1 MPDRNHNKKRAA
13 LAAMSYLE
21 DGIVLGVGTG
31 STVDH
36 FIDALA
42 AEKARFEAV
51 VSSSERSTRR
61 LREAG
66 IEVSE
71 LSDVPVIDL
80 YVDGADEAT
89 KHRHLIK
96 GGGGALTGEK
106 ILAGA
111 ARRFV
116 CIVDESKLVGH
127 LGRFPLPVEVIPM
140 ARAFVSKKMIKAG
153 GQPVWR
159 EDFVSDYGNQIID
172 VHGLNIANPVEMEQ
186 RFNQI
191 PGVVT
196 VGIFANRPADVLIV
210 ASETECRTIV

>member
-1 MPDRNHNKKRAA
+1 MKNQENNKRRAA
-13 LAAMSYLE
+13 LAALGYIE
-21 DGIVLGVGTG
+21 DGMVLGIGTG

-42 AEKARFEAV
+42 AEKIRPDAV
-51 VSSSERSTRR
+51 VSSSLRSTER
-61 LREAG
+61 LAG
-66 IEVSE
+66 LGIPVVE
-71 LSDVPVIDL
+71 LADVPTIDL

-89 KHRHLIK
+89 KYRQLTK

-116 CIVDESKLVGH
+116 CIIDDSKLVGR
-127 LGRFPLPVEVIPM
+127 LGRFPLPVEVIPL
-140 ARAFVSKKMIKAG
+140 ARSFVSKQMIRAG
-153 GQPVWR
+153 GQPEWR
-159 EDFVSDYGNQIID
+159 EGFVTDHGNHIID
-172 VHGLNIANPVEMEQ
+172 VHNLSIANPVEMEQ

-196 VGIFANRPADVLIV
+196 VGLFAVRPADVLLI
-210 ASETECRTIV
+210 ASDREVSVLT

>member
-1 MPDRNHNKKRAA
+1 MSAADQKRRAA
-13 LAAMSYLE
+13 LAALSYLS

-36 FIDALA
+36 FIDALP
-42 AEKARFEAV
+42 AEKAGIDAV
-51 VSSSERSTRR
+51 VSSSVRSTAR
-61 LREAG
+61 LRQLG

-127 LGRFPLPVEVIPM
+127 LGSFPLPVEVVPM
-140 ARAFVSKKMIKAG
+140 ARSFVSKQMIRAG

-159 EDFVSDYGNQIID
+159 EDFATDYGNEIID
-172 VHGLNIANPVEMEQ
+172 VHNLNISNPVEMEQ
-186 RFNQI
+186 RFNDI

-196 VGIFANRPADVLIV
+196 VGIFARRPADVLLV
-210 ASETECRTIV
+210 ATDREVRTLA

>member
-1 MPDRNHNKKRAA
+1 
-13 LAAMSYLE
+13 MSYLE

-36 FIDALA
+36 FIDALP
-42 AEKARFEAV
+42 AENVRFEAV

-61 LREAG
+61 LRDAG
-66 IEVSE
+66 IEVSK

-106 ILAGA
+106 ILAAA

-140 ARAFVSKKMIKAG
+140 ARAFVSKKMIRAG

-159 EDFVSDYGNQIID
+159 EGFVSDYGNQIID
-172 VHGLNIANPVEMEQ
+172 VHGLNISNPVEMEQ

-210 ASETECRTIV
+210 ASETDCRTLV

>member
-1 MPDRNHNKKRAA
+1 MKKQDDNKRRAA
-13 LAAMSYLE
+13 LAALSYLE

-31 STVDH
+31 STVDY

-42 AEKARFEAV
+42 EERARPEAV
-51 VSSSERSTRR
+51 VSSSRRSTER
-61 LREAG
+61 LEGLG
-66 IEVSE
+66 IEVVE
-71 LSDVPVIDL
+71 LADVPAIDV
-80 YVDGADEAT
+80 YVDGADEANKYRQLT
-89 KHRHLIK
+89 K

-116 CIVDESKLVGH
+116 CVIDDTKMVGR

-140 ARAFVSKKMIKAG
+140 ARSYVSKQMIRAG

-159 EDFVSDYGNQIID
+159 EEFVTDHGNHIID
-172 VHGLNIANPVEMEQ
+172 VHNLNIVNPIEMEQ
-186 RFNQI
+186 RLNQI

-196 VGIFANRPADVLIV
+196 VGLFAVRPADVLLI
-210 ASETECRTIV
+210 ASDREVTTLA

>member
-1 MPDRNHNKKRAA
+1 M
-13 LAAMSYLE
+13 AAMSYIE

-36 FIDALA
+36 FIDALP
-42 AEKARFEAV
+42 AEKTRLEAV

-61 LREAG
+61 LRDAG

-116 CIVDESKLVGH
+116 CIVDDSKLVGH

-140 ARAFVSKKMIKAG
+140 ARAFVSKKMIRAG

-159 EDFVSDYGNQIID
+159 EDFVSDSGNQIID
-172 VHGLNIANPVEMEQ
+172 VHGLNISNPVEMEQ

-191 PGVVT
+191 PGIVT

-210 ASETECRTIV
+210 ASETDCRTIA